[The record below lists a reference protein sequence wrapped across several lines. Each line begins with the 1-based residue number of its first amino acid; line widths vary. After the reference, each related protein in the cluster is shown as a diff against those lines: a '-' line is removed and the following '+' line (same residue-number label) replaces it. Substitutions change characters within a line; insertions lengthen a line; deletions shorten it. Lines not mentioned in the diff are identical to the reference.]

1 MDLLPL
7 LAVLACPI
15 GMGLMMLFMSKGMKG
30 KQPER
35 SARSSQ
41 PSLDD
46 LRSEQ
51 AEISAKI
58 EQLENSER
66 ANGTK
71 MAQHA

>member
-1 MDLLPL
+1 MDLIPL

-30 KQPER
+30 KQSER
-35 SARSSQ
+35 SARDSQ

-46 LRSEQ
+46 LRNEQ
-51 AEISAKI
+51 AEIGAKI
-58 EQLENSER
+58 EQLENSES